1 MYREIYFQAC
11 SIPSPPYAQLLG
23 LRGGGDG
30 PPSPTGLRGIGGGT
44 DSSHVTGVM
53 ILNISRHYLVFTFS
67 CQKMVIQLFK
77 VSENN
82 LCTKKFSFFL
92 IWVYLDRKNRSIS

>member
-30 PPSPTGLRGIGGGT
+30 PPPPQVSGVLVVGGT

-53 ILNISRHYLVFTFS
+53 ILNISRHCLVFTFS
-67 CQKMVIQLFK
+67 CQKMVIQLSK
-77 VSENN
+77 VSE
-82 LCTKKFSFFL
+82 
-92 IWVYLDRKNRSIS
+92 